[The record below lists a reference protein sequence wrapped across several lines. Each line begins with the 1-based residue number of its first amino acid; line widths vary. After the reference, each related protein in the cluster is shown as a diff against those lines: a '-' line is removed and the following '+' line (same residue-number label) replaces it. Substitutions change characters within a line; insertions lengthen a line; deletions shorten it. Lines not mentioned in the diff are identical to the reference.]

1 MAGHLAIVAYR
12 ALVGGLPSGSVDVQ
26 VRWFA
31 DEDAGRVRRFIE
43 SEPAS
48 SYLNSDGEIVYWEF
62 SSVLAI
68 QVFDPGESRESGEEI
83 LGFIASAE
91 ELSDLA

>member
-1 MAGHLAIVAYR
+1 MAGQLAIVAFR
-12 ALVGGLPSGSVDVQ
+12 ALVGGLPSGTVDIQ

-31 DEDAGRVRRFIE
+31 EKDAERVRRFIE

-48 SYLNSDGEIVYWEF
+48 SYLNSDDEVVYWEL

-68 QVFDPGESRESGEEI
+68 EPFDPRESGEEI
-83 LGFIASAE
+83 VGFIASAE
-91 ELSDLA
+91 ELSGLA